1 MTNRKS
7 MHSGDI
13 YSPEDPAILAE
24 QTQAMLPMYEYNQT
38 LPTEGKK
45 TAGTAQ
51 KDVCGGW

>member
-1 MTNRKS
+1 MDNRKLI
-7 MHSGDI
+7 HSGDI

-45 TAGTAQ
+45 R
-51 KDVCGGW
+51 